1 MSGILHM
8 PQGGT
13 QVSMISQIPEVF
25 MSGDITVQE
34 MLDTLGQYTYV
45 IKTDNTYATIQH
57 LWTTEYVEGSQPWV
71 ISDTNGNGKMI
82 LINGYNQGG
91 YNFHSGL
98 NFQPQLTIQNTSTIL
113 IPVKAMFINRVLNFA
128 SNRAIAICQL
138 AEAHWTSTT
147 VKVHLIPYDK
157 DKTVSDYI
165 SMLLAHMSGAENG
178 VYSMQFTHNGIA
190 AQNDIEGIML
200 GELPSSG
207 KYLVGIETSSSQ
219 DNATPSI
226 YKLQFRTY

>member
-1 MSGILHM
+1 MGGILHM
-8 PQGGT
+8 PQGGA
-13 QVSMISQIPEVF
+13 QIAVISQIPEVL

-45 IKTDNTYATIQH
+45 IKTDNTYATIQY

-113 IPVKAMFINRVLNFA
+113 IPVKAMFINRVLDFA
-128 SNRAIAICQL
+128 SDRVIATCQL
-138 AEAHWTSTT
+138 AEADWTSTT

-157 DKTVSDYI
+157 DKTVNDYI
-165 SMLLAHMSGAENG
+165 SMLLAHMSGTENG
-178 VYSMQFTHNGIA
+178 VYTMSFVHNGTSG
-190 AQNDIEGIML
+190 QNDLEGIML
-200 GELPSSG
+200 GELPNSG

-219 DNATPSI
+219 NNATPSI